1 MKQTI
6 PQPVLD
12 VAAALTAGGFEAYLV
27 GGCVRDLLRGAVHG
41 ERVEPKDWDIATN
54 ARPEEIQKACPDS
67 VYENEFGTVGVKIR
81 TNDLQPTTDNKDS
94 ATKSGKLAN
103 DKQATTD
110 VIEVTTYRVDGT
122 YHDHRHPEEVQFAAR
137 IEDDLARRD
146 FTVNAMAVRITN
158 NKWFIPSS
166 GEGQQT
172 TNDITDP
179 FDGHV
184 DLKAKVIRA
193 VGNPTLR
200 FREDALR
207 LLRAVRFAAELGFSI
222 EDATGQAIQAESR
235 LLEEIAP
242 ERVRDELV
250 KLIMAPRAASGIRML
265 EGYRL
270 LAYIIPELREG
281 IDCGQN
287 KHHIYTVFD
296 HNVRALDYA
305 AGKGYPLHIRLGALL
320 HDVGKPRTKR
330 GDGPD
335 STFYNHEVVGGRMTR
350 VIMERLKF
358 STEVADAVTHLVRQH
373 LFYYNVG
380 EVSAAGVRR
389 FIARVGIEMVDD
401 ILKVREA
408 DRIGSGVPKAFPYKL
423 RHLQF
428 MIDKVRHDPV
438 HPKMLALRGDEL
450 MRLVGAPPG
459 PVVGQILRILLDEVL
474 EEPSRNSKEYLER
487 RARVLHALPPA
498 DLAPLDRAA
507 RSHVEELEADAE
519 EVLKRRHH
527 VS

>member
-27 GGCVRDLLRGAVHG
+27 GGCVRDLLLRGAVHG

-54 ARPEEIQKACPDS
+54 ARPEEIQKACPNS
-67 VYENEFGTVGVKIR
+67 VYENEFGTVGVKVR
-81 TNDLQPTTDNKDS
+81 TNNQQQTT
-94 ATKSGKLAN
+94 N
-103 DKQATTD
+103 DKQSTTE
-110 VIEVTTYRVDGT
+110 VVEVTTYRVDGA
-122 YHDHRHPEEVQFAAR
+122 YRDHRHPEAVEFAAR

-146 FTVNAMAVRITN
+146 FTINAMALRITN
-158 NKWFIPSS
+158 NQ
-166 GEGQQT
+166 QQT
-172 TNDITDP
+172 INDNTDIIDP
-179 FDGHV
+179 FDGRI
-184 DLKAKVIRA
+184 DLEAKVIRA

-222 EDATGQAIQAESR
+222 EPATAQAIQAEAR

-242 ERVRDELV
+242 ERIRDELV
-250 KLIMAPRAASGIRML
+250 KLIMAPKAANGVRML
-265 EGYRL
+265 EAYGL
-270 LAYIIPELREG
+270 LAHIIPELREG
-281 IDCGQN
+281 IGCGQN

-296 HNVRALDYA
+296 HNIRALDYA
-305 AGKGYPLHIRLGALL
+305 AAQGYPLHVRLGALL
-320 HDVGKPRTKR
+320 HDVGKQRTKR
-330 GDGPD
+330 GEGFD

-350 VIMERLKF
+350 AIMERLKF
-358 STEVADAVTHLVRQH
+358 PKEVADAVTHLVRQH

-428 MIDKVRHDPV
+428 MIEKVRHDPV

-450 MRLVGAPPG
+450 MRLLGVPAG
-459 PVVGQILRILLDEVL
+459 PMVGQILRILLDEVL
-474 EEPSRNSKEYLER
+474 EEPSRNAMEYLTV
-487 RARVLHALPPA
+487 RAKELAALPPA
-498 DLAPLDRAA
+498 DITALDRVA

-519 EVLKRRHH
+519 EALKRHHH